1 MGHGTMFWGETTVTP
16 ALTQQNRWLMLI
28 ATKAQAKESQTNQ
41 LPEEPGNA
49 QVSKPPSD
57 RVSSE
62 TAVVEVP
69 NLRIL

>member
-1 MGHGTMFWGETTVTP
+1 
-16 ALTQQNRWLMLI
+16 MLI
-28 ATKAQAKESQTNQ
+28 ATKAQTKETQTNQ